1 VKETFLAVINP
12 AAGAGRCGR
21 LAPAALEALRKEGI
35 ALETAESQRPGHATQ
50 LVREA
55 YQAGY
60 RRFLAVGGDG
70 TSHEIV
76 NGLFPEAAVV
86 RADGDSRPT
95 LAFLPLGTG
104 NSFLRDFTDR
114 GVDYAREAL
123 LAGRQRPCDLLRL
136 THRQGVLYY
145 INLLSIGFPAD
156 VASLT
161 NRRFKFLGEL
171 GYLLGILVCLIR
183 LHRRAFPL
191 RADGDAEVDR
201 RPCLFLTFNNSQFTG
216 GKMRIAPQAN
226 SADGLIEF
234 VRWGPIGR
242 LGLIANL
249 HRLYDG
255 SHVNH
260 PMASRRAV
268 RRVEFSLDGPVD
280 IMVDGEVARAHCQL
294 LEVLPAALNVM
305 V

>member
-1 VKETFLAVINP
+1 MKESFLAVVNP

-21 LAPAALEALRKEGI
+21 LAPAALDDLRKAGI
-35 ALETAESQRPGHATQ
+35 AIETVESKCPGHATQ

-60 RRFLAVGGDG
+60 HRFLAVGGDG
-70 TSHEIV
+70 TSFEIV
-76 NGLFPEAAVV
+76 NGLFPGAEAD
-86 RADGDSRPT
+86 ADQRPT

-114 GVDYAREAL
+114 GAEYAREAL

-136 THRQGVLYY
+136 THHQGVLHY

-161 NRRFKFLGEL
+161 NRRFKPLGEL

-183 LHRRAFPL
+183 LRRRAFPL
-191 RADGDAEVDR
+191 RADGDQEMDR
-201 RPCLFLTFNNSQFTG
+201 RKCLFLTFNNSQFTG

-226 SADGLIEF
+226 SGDGLIEF

-242 LGLIANL
+242 FALIANL

-255 SHVNH
+255 SHVDH
-260 PMASRRAV
+260 PLASRRGV
-268 RRVEFSLDGPVD
+268 RRIEFALDGPVD

-305 V
+305 A

>member
-1 VKETFLAVINP
+1 METFLAVVNP
-12 AAGAGRCGR
+12 AAGAGRCGK
-21 LAPAALEALRKEGI
+21 LAPAALEDLRSAGI
-35 ALETAESQRPGHATQ
+35 KIETAESRAPGDATR

-60 RRFLAVGGDG
+60 RKFLAVGGDG
-70 TSHEIV
+70 TSFEIV
-76 NGLFPEAAVV
+76 NGLFPAA
-86 RADGDSRPT
+86 APEERPT

-114 GVDYAREAL
+114 GVEYARRAL
-123 LAGRQRPCDLLRL
+123 LTGQKRPCDVLRL
-136 THRQGVLYY
+136 QHRDGVLHYM
-145 INLLSIGFPAD
+145 NLLSIGFTAD
-156 VASLT
+156 VATIT

-171 GYLLGILVCLIR
+171 GYLLGVLVCLVR
-183 LHRRAFPL
+183 LERRAFPL
-191 RADGDAEVDR
+191 RADQDQEMDR

-226 SADGLIEF
+226 SSDGLIEF
-234 VRWGPIGR
+234 VRWGPVGR

-260 PMASRRAV
+260 PLASRRAV
-268 RRVEFSLDGPVD
+268 KRIEFDLSGPVD
-280 IMVDGEVARAHCQL
+280 IMVDGEVRRAHCQL
-294 LEVLPAALNVM
+294 LEVLPAALHVM

>member
-1 VKETFLAVINP
+1 METFLAVVNP
-12 AAGAGRCGR
+12 AAGAGRCGK
-21 LAPAALEALRKEGI
+21 LAPAALEDLRSAGI
-35 ALETAESQRPGHATQ
+35 KIETAESRAPGDATR

-60 RRFLAVGGDG
+60 RKFLAVGGDG
-70 TSHEIV
+70 TSFEIV
-76 NGLFPEAAVV
+76 NGLFPAA
-86 RADGDSRPT
+86 APEERPT

-114 GVDYAREAL
+114 GVEYARRAL
-123 LAGRQRPCDLLRL
+123 LTGQKRPCDVLRL
-136 THRQGVLYY
+136 QHRDGVLHYM
-145 INLLSIGFPAD
+145 NLLSVGFTAN
-156 VASLT
+156 VATLT

-171 GYLLGILVCLIR
+171 GYLLGVLVCLVR
-183 LHRRAFPL
+183 LERRAFPL
-191 RADGDAEVDR
+191 RADQDQEIDR

-226 SADGLIEF
+226 SSDGLIEF
-234 VRWGPIGR
+234 VRWGPVGR

-260 PMASRRAV
+260 PLASRRAV
-268 RRVEFSLDGPVD
+268 KRIEFDLSGPVD
-280 IMVDGEVARAHCQL
+280 IMVDGEVRRAHCQL
-294 LEVLPAALNVM
+294 LEVLPAALHVM

>member
-1 VKETFLAVINP
+1 VKEAFLAVVNP

-21 LAPAALEALRKEGI
+21 LAPAALDDLRKAGI
-35 ALETAESQRPGHATQ
+35 AIETAESKRPGHATQ

-70 TSHEIV
+70 TSFEIV
-76 NGLFPEAAVV
+76 NGLFPGAEADAI
-86 RADGDSRPT
+86 DQRPT

-104 NSFLRDFTDR
+104 NSFLRDFTDC
-114 GVDYAREAL
+114 GAEYAREAL
-123 LAGRQRPCDLLRL
+123 LAGRRRPCDLLRL
-136 THRQGVLYY
+136 THRQGVLHY

-161 NRRFKFLGEL
+161 NRRFKPLGEL

-191 RADGDAEVDR
+191 RADDDQEMDR
-201 RPCLFLTFNNSQFTG
+201 RKCLFLTFNNSQFTG
-216 GKMRIAPQAN
+216 GKMRIAPQAD
-226 SADGLIEF
+226 SGDGLIEF

-260 PMASRRAV
+260 PLASRRGV
-268 RRVEFSLDGPVD
+268 RRIEFALDGPVD

-305 V
+305 A